1 MSKVHN
7 GFDVTISCERPAF
20 FVVLDAGDIKGRFED
35 NMFSLNGTKTIRFEC
50 HEEGV
55 SEKKFS
61 ETLGIYDLY
70 SSSKEKTL

>member
-1 MSKVHN
+1 M
-7 GFDVTISCERPAF
+7 
-20 FVVLDAGDIKGRFED
+20 
-35 NMFSLNGTKTIRFEC
+35 NGTKTIRFEC